1 MIQLS
6 AFPVA
11 TLSQVHNAR
20 ARIFAFVETLTASK
34 IVAAKVAGS
43 FSETARW
50 LSENG
55 DEPFADLSLAE
66 GSGYAVLNCTFS
78 ARALQ
83 DSEAIT
89 GASAQFN
96 FMGGKWRSTIQ
107 HRLNAMMPSE
117 NALHEMTAILRAKTR
132 DELFDEL
139 NHKNAELEEATA
151 QAIAAAQAKSEFL
164 ANMSHEIRTPM
175 NAIIGMTHLTL
186 DSGLERQQRAY
197 VERIAQ
203 SAQNLLG
210 IINDLLDFS
219 KIEAGKLSI
228 DVIDFEM
235 DNIVHDLVT
244 TTAGKFEGKDLE
256 FVFRVDPKVP
266 LKLQG
271 DPLRI
276 SQILINYVNNAIK
289 FTEAGELIVA
299 VDVVSEDA
307 QNIVLSFS
315 VTDTG
320 IGISP
325 THQRSLFQSFE
336 QGDSSTTRKYGGTG
350 LGLAICKQLAEMMG
364 GEVGAESQLGK
375 GSRFWFTVNLRKVEQ
390 SQPKILHS
398 DIAAMRAWVVDD
410 NASARDVATELLVQM
425 GMSVTEFDSGSA
437 CLDAL
442 KSSPSDV
449 PDFILLDW
457 RMPGLDGAATAR
469 AIVQMQLS
477 PKPKLLLVNA
487 FDSNSARSSE
497 DDDLFAA
504 FVSKPLQASD
514 LFDAI
519 AQAAAMKKASRRATV
534 KHKPQSFVK
543 DQSSL
548 RVLVVEDN
556 EINQEV
562 VTGLLGRGNIVPD
575 IAVNGLEAVNRV
587 NKEHWD
593 IVFMD
598 MHMPVM
604 DGVSATLEIRK
615 FRSAHELPIIA
626 LTANAM
632 AADRQRCIAAGMN
645 DFIMKPIDPSE
656 LWRVIEQWATPNQKQ
671 DRRPKKSRKQKVI
684 PKIPSQPEPS
694 VTPLGK
700 LPEVPGIN
708 RQQALQNTA
717 GNEDLA
723 LSILRKL
730 WTRLDS
736 FEDMF
741 AALMSE
747 GKTADLEREAH
758 TLKGTAASVGA
769 LELATASQALEAAL
783 RDGAEQG
790 IVEHDFKNVIAHVD
804 MLRAGLSAAL
814 HDPPPEAVE
823 EQTAAL
829 PNHDDMEQLL
839 ANVVEFL
846 KDDDFRSNKA
856 FAALAAALGAPHAVL
871 CRDIAASLAEYDYA
885 AALTQMK
892 NGGLIT

>member
-6 AFPVA
+6 AFPLA

-20 ARIFAFVETLTASK
+20 ARIFAFVEALTANK

-50 LSENG
+50 LCANG
-55 DEPFADLSLAE
+55 ADSFAELSLAD
-66 GSGYAVLNCTFS
+66 GSGYAILNCNFR
-78 ARALQ
+78 AQALQ
-83 DSEAIT
+83 DSEAMT
-89 GASAQFN
+89 AVSGQFH
-96 FMGGKWRSTIQ
+96 FIDGKWRSNTQ
-107 HRLNAMMPSE
+107 HSLNALLPRE
-117 NALHEMTAILRAKTR
+117 NALQEMIAMLHAKTR
-132 DELFDEL
+132 DELFEEL
-139 NHKNAELEEATA
+139 NQKNAELEEATA
-151 QAIAAAQAKSEFL
+151 HAIAAAEAKSHFL

-186 DSGLERQQRAY
+186 DSDLERQQRAY

-219 KIEAGKLSI
+219 KIEAGKLSLDI
-228 DVIDFEM
+228 IDFEM

-244 TTAGKFEGKDLE
+244 TTAGKFNGKDLE

-289 FTEAGELIVA
+289 FTEAGEIIVA

-307 QNIVLSFS
+307 QNVVLSFS

-375 GSRFWFTVNLRKVEQ
+375 GSRFWFTVNLPKVEQ
-390 SQPKILHS
+390 SPPKILHS
-398 DIAAMRAWVVDD
+398 DVAAMRAWVVDD
-410 NASARDVATELLVQM
+410 NASARDVATELLLHM

-437 CLDAL
+437 CIGAL
-442 KSSPSDV
+442 KSAPSDV

-457 RMPGLDGAATAR
+457 RMPGFDGAATAR

-497 DDDLFAA
+497 DEDLFAA

-514 LFDAI
+514 LFNAI
-519 AQAAAMKKASRRATV
+519 AQAAAIKKASRRATV
-534 KHKPQSFVK
+534 KHKPQSFLK

-548 RVLVVEDN
+548 RILVVEDN

-645 DFIMKPIDPSE
+645 DFIIKPIDPSE
-656 LWRVIEQWATPNQKQ
+656 LWRVIEQWATPDQKQ
-671 DRRPKKSRKQKVI
+671 ESITKKYRKQKVT
-684 PKIPSQPEPS
+684 PKNPSQLEPS

-741 AALMSE
+741 VAIMSE

-769 LELATASQALEAAL
+769 LDLATAAQALEAAL
-783 RDGAEQG
+783 RDGAGQSVVEQ
-790 IVEHDFKNVIAHVD
+790 EFKNVIAHVD
-804 MLRAGLSAAL
+804 MLRTSLATALHNSSTEAREDQSAATCN
-814 HDPPPEAVE
+814 D
-823 EQTAAL
+823 
-829 PNHDDMEQLL
+829 DDMEQLL
-839 ANVVEFL
+839 ANVVQFL

-856 FAALAAALGAPHAVL
+856 FAELAEALGEPHAAL
-871 CRDIAASLAEYDYA
+871 CRDIALSLADYDYA
-885 AALTQMK
+885 TALARMK
-892 NGGLIT
+892 NGGLIA